1 VIGDSGLNLTI
12 GDGATFSYNKN
23 TNWSFANL
31 TIDSGGTLTHAANS
45 TTALGKQYAID
56 FTLSGNLTV
65 NGTINVDGKGYANGN
80 GPGAGLINSTVEN
93 KIGGGYGGTGGGF
106 TDIYGL
112 TYGSAIEPI
121 DLGSGGGARNS
132 GGGSGGG
139 AAKLH
144 VLGIT
149 AINGTISANGGN
161 YISKYG
167 AGGSGGSIWIS
178 TNILSGSSSVTAN
191 GGNGYPGWSGGGGG
205 GRIAL
210 YAVSGEYSGLMTAS
224 KGSSPVDGCT
234 DGTVIYDPTIPTL
247 STTAICSASGNA
259 CTAMGE
265 ASNPQQAFTVA
276 NISGTAQDAESV
288 IKAVH
293 VSLRDTETN
302 LYLDE
307 NGNFDEENE
316 YWLTAST
323 DPAVPNELGGGT
335 INWSYDTSSISY
347 ALNHTYEVRVRVAN
361 PGTTI
366 TDNFDT
372 VQFIFVNSP
381 PTVTNVT
388 ASQSSETGLVNVT
401 YDVADEES
409 TNLTMR
415 LTYFSGATLSGD
427 LDSSSTDPIT
437 ISSAD
442 IFPSSGYIVLDDET
456 IRYSSKSEN
465 TLTGITR
472 GSLNTTPD
480 SHATDTNVYIL
491 ANNGTNSIT
500 GDVGTVAKGTGKTM
514 VWTPTLDTKI
524 FYITEGNVRVL
535 ANDGAS
541 FSMVGQAQSPNL
553 EIDTKDPMVTLSVD
567 GSTQYGE
574 NPSTIHITLTDDT
587 MSEGGRGTMMLS
599 LNEDFSGASY
609 IPYTSTATYMLD
621 NVNDTD
627 TIYWR
632 FKDGYNNITQGQNTL
647 PQRPPHYMVQD
658 TSNLATVPP
667 TYALFTGW
675 AEINEPVSGSFLQY
689 NILRSPVDD
698 DSQYQKA
705 GETVQTAKY
714 LNYYND
720 STVEFDVNYYYKVVA
735 EDSNHNISFRSNSSW
750 GKANGTQDAGEGGG
764 GSETT
769 APTITNVNVSSVTSN
784 GAVITWDTDELSNSA
799 VGYST
804 TPGVFTST
812 KNSSSML
819 DNADGV
825 GQHRIVLS
833 GLSPSTTYYF
843 RVSSTDSAG
852 NISTDNNGGQGYTF
866 TTLSGPTI
874 SNVSTSIVRN
884 TQAVITWTTSEASNT
899 YVTYSENSDMSGGL
913 EVGNDDS
920 ATSHSY
926 TLMGLTSGTTYYYFV
941 RSGNAI
947 DNNEGNYYSFTTTSD
962 TSLPEINFDPA
973 TGITNLTNTSAT
985 IQWETNKATSG
996 KVNYKKA
1003 EDAGY
1008 AFQENTSLNYDHR
1021 IDLTGLSP
1029 NTTYYF
1035 NLSSTDE
1042 NNNTATKTDVDGDFS
1057 FTTLETADTTGPVIT
1072 DITTT
1077 DTTPTSAILTWTTDE
1092 NSSSFVQY
1100 SSDRE
1105 NFAATYKETGK
1116 SDDAT
1121 TSHTVTI
1128 DGLTQNT
1135 TYYFKVKSVD
1145 SNGNETIDDNSGN
1158 YHSFVTASGP
1168 VITDVTASPSLNSA
1182 AITWTTDSNSN
1193 AFVTYSPNADLSESQ
1208 EKGYSGKTGTNQGVT
1223 IEGLTPG
1230 TTYYYSVRSENEAKG
1245 VTTDDNNGNFY
1256 SFVAATD
1263 TTAPTISN
1271 VSADSTTESSTVITW
1286 VTDEA
1291 ATGEVQYGTSADA
1304 LNASTD
1310 LNTNLNVN
1318 HSALISGLEP
1328 NTTYYFKV
1336 ISKDGSGNASES
1348 EVNSFTTLRS
1358 AEFQH
1363 DPLSEIKNVR
1373 VSLATDESAVITFNT
1388 DQDALC
1394 LAEVTTS
1401 SGSYDNPLIFRE
1413 DGYNES
1419 TNYTIQHSLDFL
1431 GLLPS
1436 RTYYYRITCK
1446 DNLDNIASTTN
1457 PEEYSFMTLQ
1467 KQTSHTNLSQAVHDT
1482 SPTIST
1488 RTDTEVVITFNA
1500 GTVANSKLCLG
1511 AHEGINMDS
1520 CEAAASEI
1528 ERSRVHSYHITGLT
1542 PDTLRY
1548 AKMRITDS
1556 EDSDD
1561 TYDTN
1566 EVSFRTLQAQVEHI
1580 SLSSADHDASPTV
1593 TMKSDIEAIAT
1604 FNAGTNAT
1612 SKLCYST
1619 AENIDMNS
1627 CEGLE
1632 NDDASKLQAFH
1643 LTGLTAST
1651 RYYVRM
1657 LVRDAEDVSDSLV
1670 TEEIFFDT
1678 LETQIGTSQIGV
1690 PDSVAPEISGV
1701 SINNV
1706 TGESAT
1712 ITWNTNENANS
1723 LVAYE
1728 PEGATFSMMAGDS
1741 VVNFDKEKFTTSH
1754 SVQILGLI
1762 PSTKYNYKI
1771 VSYDTSGNISKSYES
1786 SFTTKEPSSLS
1797 SIKIVSKAMG
1807 QATITWKTSKET
1819 TSKVK
1824 YGLTTAYGK
1833 TEEDNEMTRDHE
1845 ITISDL
1851 TAGETYHL
1859 RVESEDRDGNQ
1870 FVSSDMTFEPKSPP
1884 QISDYK
1890 VDSIT
1895 EHGAKVFFTT
1905 NIPTDAIVTY
1915 TDPENEENSGFQ
1927 GRPELTTK
1935 HEIELKNMASG
1946 VKFSIK
1952 IKVRDEEGNETEEE
1966 FEGFTTA
1973 KDENPPKI
1981 DEVRTDSA
1989 LTQSEKVQTIISWKT
2004 DEPATTSLIY
2014 KEGRG
2019 GQEKEVKISDNFTTG
2034 HIAVITSFKLGTVYY
2049 VKVKSEDQNGNVAI
2063 SGQYSLLTPQRKQ
2076 NIIQI
2081 IASNFQEI
2089 FGWVGGVK

>member
-1 VIGDSGLNLTI
+1 
-12 GDGATFSYNKN
+12 
-23 TNWSFANL
+23 
-31 TIDSGGTLTHAANS
+31 
-45 TTALGKQYAID
+45 
-56 FTLSGNLTV
+56 
-65 NGTINVDGKGYANGN
+65 
-80 GPGAGLINSTVEN
+80 
-93 KIGGGYGGTGGGF
+93 
-106 TDIYGL
+106 
-112 TYGSAIEPI
+112 
-121 DLGSGGGARNS
+121 
-132 GGGSGGG
+132 
-139 AAKLH
+139 
-144 VLGIT
+144 
-149 AINGTISANGGN
+149 
-161 YISKYG
+161 
-167 AGGSGGSIWIS
+167 
-178 TNILSGSSSVTAN
+178 
-191 GGNGYPGWSGGGGG
+191 
-205 GRIAL
+205 
-210 YAVSGEYSGLMTAS
+210 
-224 KGSSPVDGCT
+224 
-234 DGTVIYDPTIPTL
+234 
-247 STTAICSASGNA
+247 
-259 CTAMGE
+259 
-265 ASNPQQAFTVA
+265 
-276 NISGTAQDAESV
+276 
-288 IKAVH
+288 
-293 VSLRDTETN
+293 
-302 LYLDE
+302 
-307 NGNFDEENE
+307 
-316 YWLTAST
+316 
-323 DPAVPNELGGGT
+323 
-335 INWSYDTSSISY
+335 
-347 ALNHTYEVRVRVAN
+347 
-361 PGTTI
+361 
-366 TDNFDT
+366 
-372 VQFIFVNSP
+372 
-381 PTVTNVT
+381 
-388 ASQSSETGLVNVT
+388 
-401 YDVADEES
+401 
-409 TNLTMR
+409 
-415 LTYFSGATLSGD
+415 
-427 LDSSSTDPIT
+427 
-437 ISSAD
+437 
-442 IFPSSGYIVLDDET
+442 
-456 IRYSSKSEN
+456 
-465 TLTGITR
+465 
-472 GSLNTTPD
+472 
-480 SHATDTNVYIL
+480 
-491 ANNGTNSIT
+491 
-500 GDVGTVAKGTGKTM
+500 
-514 VWTPTLDTKI
+514 
-524 FYITEGNVRVL
+524 
-535 ANDGAS
+535 
-541 FSMVGQAQSPNL
+541 
-553 EIDTKDPMVTLSVD
+553 
-567 GSTQYGE
+567 
-574 NPSTIHITLTDDT
+574 
-587 MSEGGRGTMMLS
+587 
-599 LNEDFSGASY
+599 
-609 IPYTSTATYMLD
+609 
-621 NVNDTD
+621 
-627 TIYWR
+627 
-632 FKDGYNNITQGQNTL
+632 
-647 PQRPPHYMVQD
+647 
-658 TSNLATVPP
+658 
-667 TYALFTGW
+667 
-675 AEINEPVSGSFLQY
+675 
-689 NILRSPVDD
+689 
-698 DSQYQKA
+698 
-705 GETVQTAKY
+705 
-714 LNYYND
+714 
-720 STVEFDVNYYYKVVA
+720 
-735 EDSNHNISFRSNSSW
+735 
-750 GKANGTQDAGEGGG
+750 
-764 GSETT
+764 
-769 APTITNVNVSSVTSN
+769 
-784 GAVITWDTDELSNSA
+784 
-799 VGYST
+799 
-804 TPGVFTST
+804 
-812 KNSSSML
+812 
-819 DNADGV
+819 
-825 GQHRIVLS
+825 
-833 GLSPSTTYYF
+833 
-843 RVSSTDSAG
+843 
-852 NISTDNNGGQGYTF
+852 
-866 TTLSGPTI
+866 
-874 SNVSTSIVRN
+874 
-884 TQAVITWTTSEASNT
+884 
-899 YVTYSENSDMSGGL
+899 
-913 EVGNDDS
+913 
-920 ATSHSY
+920 
-926 TLMGLTSGTTYYYFV
+926 
-941 RSGNAI
+941 
-947 DNNEGNYYSFTTTSD
+947 
-962 TSLPEINFDPA
+962 
-973 TGITNLTNTSAT
+973 
-985 IQWETNKATSG
+985 
-996 KVNYKKA
+996 
-1003 EDAGY
+1003 
-1008 AFQENTSLNYDHR
+1008 NTSLNYDHR